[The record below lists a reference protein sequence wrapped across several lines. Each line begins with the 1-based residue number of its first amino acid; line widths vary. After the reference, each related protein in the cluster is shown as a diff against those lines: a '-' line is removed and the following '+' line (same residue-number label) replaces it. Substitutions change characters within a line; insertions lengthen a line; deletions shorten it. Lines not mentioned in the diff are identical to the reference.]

1 MSPAPGDA
9 VPAAERAGSEGP
21 VGPVLFHLAEPGAWA
36 DAQVSPE
43 RVYRA
48 ASLRTEGFVHCS
60 WPHQLDAT
68 AQRYYRGRDD
78 LVLLRIDARHGAIAP
93 HLVVEATRGPEAFP
107 HVYSAI
113 PLDAVISAAVTAIP
127 S

>member
-1 MSPAPGDA
+1 
-9 VPAAERAGSEGP
+9 
-21 VGPVLFHLAEPGAWA
+21 VLFHLAEPDAWA
-36 DAQVSPE
+36 DAQMSPE
-43 RVYRA
+43 GVYRA

-68 AQRYYRGRDD
+68 ARRYYRGRED
-78 LVLLRIDARHGAIAP
+78 LVLLRIDARHPGVAP

-113 PLDAVISAAVTAIP
+113 PLEAVVAAAVTAIP